1 MDMNTIKRVIHTE
14 PCSRHHRASCYAQDV
29 SNGPPGQLASLCYS
43 CRYSSQS
50 GNISAAMVSIAVQP
64 PTETQTCRPIYPP
77 VVAQTH
83 VRAGGRH
90 NNTHLFATAALLDD
104 QGRVLDGQLGGA
116 LVATGYAVE
125 DRGSGSRQQSV
136 AFAFP
141 DLALT
146 YAGVYSIRVDV
157 YRVNYDDGDTDN
169 ATMIEQAETEL
180 FYGFSEAV
188 AVQRPNKPNS
198 CRQPRRASYLM
209 ENAAVPIVS

>member
-1 MDMNTIKRVIHTE
+1 
-14 PCSRHHRASCYAQDV
+14 
-29 SNGPPGQLASLCYS
+29 
-43 CRYSSQS
+43 
-50 GNISAAMVSIAVQP
+50 MVSIAVQP

-188 AVQRPNKPNS
+188 AVQRPTI
-198 CRQPRRASYLM
+198 
-209 ENAAVPIVS
+209 IVSGWAQQDPTTGDFIWVAT

>member
-1 MDMNTIKRVIHTE
+1 
-14 PCSRHHRASCYAQDV
+14 
-29 SNGPPGQLASLCYS
+29 
-43 CRYSSQS
+43 
-50 GNISAAMVSIAVQP
+50 MVSIAVQP

-125 DRGSGSRQQSV
+125 DRGSGSRHQSV

-169 ATMIEQAETEL
+169 ATMIDQAETEL

-188 AVQRPNKPNS
+188 AVQRPTSEERSLLRKL
-198 CRQPRRASYLM
+198 RQSGCDIPST
-209 ENAAVPIVS
+209 PT